1 MQPDV
6 EDEIRNPISPHLP
19 AVFHNAIEAWTKA
32 PTASRGEPFLPAV
45 LDAFDRSLAPV
56 HLVLDE
62 LGAYL
67 DPHLVPE
74 DLLPW
79 LMSWLGLPDDRS
91 RSVSDRRR
99 LVARAATLYRAAGT
113 AAGLAEQLTEVVG
126 WEVEIVENGAAAASR
141 AADEPLPGDPT
152 LSLHVR
158 FRAPP
163 DTDPADRAVIRRLA
177 SLVQSL
183 KPAHVPHTVEVVTGE
198 RASDG
203 ESPRSR
209 STPS

>member
-1 MQPDV
+1 MRL
-6 EDEIRNPISPHLP
+6 EDDCEIRNPISPHLP
-19 AVFHNAIEAWTKA
+19 AVFQDAIEAWTNA

-62 LGAYL
+62 LGGYL
-67 DPHLVPE
+67 DPYLVPE

-91 RSVSDRRR
+91 RSASDRRR
-99 LVARAATLYRAAGT
+99 LVAHAATLYRAAGT

-126 WEVEIVENGAAAASR
+126 WVVEIEENGAAAASR
-141 AADEPLPGDPT
+141 AADESLPGDPT

-163 DTDPADRAVIRRLA
+163 GTDPADQAVIRRLG

-183 KPAHVPHTVEVVTGE
+183 KPAHVPHTVEVVTGARPSE
-198 RASDG
+198 G
-203 ESPRSR
+203 ESPSSD